1 MALTLIDGA
10 RLSNDVLVEGVIET
24 VINDSPILQRLPFI
38 EIVGNGL
45 SYNRENKL
53 TTTAA
58 NADRRG
64 SARQCERGRDR
75 AMDLAQMRARVRVDL
90 HDEDTNEERWSDAT
104 LDRHIARA
112 LRELSLAAPRELVTT
127 LSTVAA
133 SRDLNIA
140 TLTDRV
146 AVDAVEYPVDANPPI
161 FVPFS
166 VWGDTMTLEIERR
179 PSAAESVR
187 VRYTAMHQLDAT
199 ISTVPQRL
207 EDLVATGATAY
218 AALEWASYA
227 TNRINAGGDD
237 VWRHYHSWGQ
247 ERLTAFIKDVAQH
260 GRNRRVRV
268 QQLYPSAAIRGSR

>member
-1 MALTLIDGA
+1 
-10 RLSNDVLVEGVIET
+10 
-24 VINDSPILQRLPFI
+24 
-38 EIVGNGL
+38 
-45 SYNRENKL
+45 
-53 TTTAA
+53 
-58 NADRRG
+58 
-64 SARQCERGRDR
+64 
-75 AMDLAQMRARVRVDL
+75 MDLAQMRARVRVDL

-133 SRDLNIA
+133 SRDLDIA

-146 AVDAVEYPVDANPPI
+146 AVDAVEHPVDANPPI

-179 PSAAESVR
+179 PSAAESVH

-199 ISTVPQRL
+199 TSTVPQRL
-207 EDLVATGATAY
+207 EDLVATGAAAY

-237 VWRHYHSWGQ
+237 VWRHYHSWGR
-247 ERLTAFIKDVAQH
+247 ERLTAFISDVAQH
-260 GRNRRVRV
+260 GRSRRVRV